1 MTLDQLKSLQAI
13 VEGGS
18 LKVAAENLHR
28 TQPTISVAIK
38 NLENEIGLKLFNRD
52 HYRNRLTPEGKALYE
67 KAKLVLGQAQSF
79 ENLAK
84 QLVSGE
90 ELEVGIAFTS
100 AIPVSPIISTI
111 RQCKVEFPRTRLEI
125 YSGNGMTPLDLLE
138 DGQASILIIPWIK
151 NIEKLE
157 SMHFMNLRFMSVI
170 AADSPLL
177 QQYEVVPKAVMR
189 SHPQVI
195 ISGRASSKTTYG
207 VLEGGDQW
215 RVNDFQT
222 KKEIIMQG
230 MGWGSLPE
238 HLVKDELAQGSLA
251 QLKVEGDVETPNI
264 EFRIARLDSEPVGP
278 VAQRLWQLFR
288 SNLSSACLSKSANSN
303 TDDRD

>member
-18 LKVAAENLHR
+18 LRVAAQNLHR

-38 NLENEIGLKLFNRD
+38 NLEKELGLKIFDRGE
-52 HYRNRLTPEGKALYE
+52 YRNKLTPHGEALYK

-84 QLVSGE
+84 QLTTGQ

-100 AIPVSPIISTI
+100 AIPVSPILNTI
-111 RQCKVEFPRTRLEI
+111 RQCKTEFPRTRLEI
-125 YSGNGMTPLDLLE
+125 YSENGMGPLDLLE
-138 DGQASILIIPWIK
+138 DEQASLIIIPWIK
-151 NIEKLE
+151 NIESLE
-157 SMHFMNLRFMSVI
+157 SIHFMNVRFDSVI
-170 AADSPLL
+170 SAQSPLL
-177 QQYEVVPKAVMR
+177 TEYDVVPKSVLKK
-189 SHPQVI
+189 HPQVI
-195 ISGRASSKTTYG
+195 ISGRKSSKTTYG

-222 KKEIIMQG
+222 KKELITKG

-238 HLVKDELAQGSLA
+238 HLIKEELEQGVLA
-251 QLKVEGDVETPNI
+251 PLKVEGDTKMQDI
-264 EFRIARLDSEPVGP
+264 EFRIARLEAVPVGP
-278 VAQRLWQLFR
+278 VAQRLWQLFQER
-288 SNLSSACLSKSANSN
+288 AE
-303 TDDRD
+303 

>member
-18 LKVAAENLHR
+18 LRVAAQNLNR

-38 NLENEIGLKLFNRD
+38 NLEDELGLKIFDRD
-52 HYRNRLTPEGKALYE
+52 QYRNKLTPQGKALYE

-79 ENLAK
+79 KNLAN
-84 QLVSGE
+84 QLATGE

-111 RQCKVEFPRTRLEI
+111 RQCKVEFPGTRLEV
-125 YSGNGMTPLDLLE
+125 YSENGMGPLDLLE
-138 DGQASILIIPWIK
+138 DGRASILIIPWIE
-151 NIEKLE
+151 NFEKLE
-157 SMHFMNLRFMSVI
+157 SMHFMNLRFKSVI

-177 QQYEVVPKAVMR
+177 QEYDVVPKAVMKK
-189 SHPQVI
+189 HPQVI
-195 ISGRASSKTTYG
+195 ISGRKSSNKTYG

-238 HLVKDELAQGSLA
+238 HLIKDELEQRLLA
-251 QLKVEGDVETPNI
+251 PLKVEGNVESPGV
-264 EFRIARLDSEPVGP
+264 ELRIVRLESEPVGP

-288 SNLSSACLSKSANSN
+288 EGSN
-303 TDDRD
+303 

>member
-18 LKVAAENLHR
+18 LRVAAENLHR

-38 NLENEIGLKLFNRD
+38 NLEDELGLKLFDRD
-52 HYRNRLTPEGKALYE
+52 QYRNKLTPQGKTLYE
-67 KAKLVLGQAQSF
+67 KAKLVLSQAQSF
-79 ENLAK
+79 KNLAE
-84 QLVSGE
+84 QLAAGE
-90 ELEVGIAFTS
+90 ETEVGIAFTS

-111 RQCKVEFPRTRLEI
+111 RQCKEEFPGTRLEV
-125 YSGNGMTPLDLLE
+125 YSENGMGPLDLLE
-138 DGQASILIIPWIK
+138 NGQASILIIPWVQ

-157 SMHFMNLRFMSVI
+157 SMHFMNLRFKSVI

-177 QQYEVVPKAVMR
+177 QKYEVVPKAVMKTH
-189 SHPQVI
+189 SQVI
-195 ISGRASSKTTYG
+195 ISGRKSSNTSYG

-230 MGWGSLPE
+230 MGWGNLPE
-238 HLVKDELAQGSLA
+238 HLIKDELAKGLLSP
-251 QLKVEGDVETPNI
+251 LKVEGDVEKPNI
-264 EFRIARLDSEPVGP
+264 ELRVVRLDSEPVGP
-278 VAQRLWQLFR
+278 VAQRIWELFQER
-288 SNLSSACLSKSANSN
+288 SKI
-303 TDDRD
+303 

>member
-18 LKVAAENLHR
+18 LRAAAQDLHR

-38 NLENEIGLKLFNRD
+38 NLEEELGLKIFDRNQ
-52 HYRNRLTPEGKALYE
+52 YRNTLTPQGKALYE

-79 ENLAK
+79 KKLAK
-84 QLVSGE
+84 QLATGE
-90 ELEVGIAFTS
+90 ELRVGIAFTS

-111 RQCKVEFPRTRLEI
+111 RQCKVAFPRTRLEI
-125 YSGNGMTPLDLLE
+125 YSENGMGPLDLLE
-138 DGQASILIIPWIK
+138 DGQASILIIPWIN

-157 SMHFMNLRFMSVI
+157 SMHFMNLRFVSVI
-170 AADSPLL
+170 AAHSPLL
-177 QQYEVVPKAVMR
+177 QQYDVVPQAVMKT
-189 SHPQVI
+189 HPQVI
-195 ISGRASSKTTYG
+195 ISGRKSSTTSYG

-238 HLVKDELAQGSLA
+238 HLIKDELAQGLLA
-251 QLKVEGDVETPNI
+251 PIKVEGEVGSPGI
-264 EFRIARLDSEPVGP
+264 EFRIARLDSEPAGP

-288 SNLSSACLSKSANSN
+288 EGTSLSLSC
-303 TDDRD
+303 

>member
-18 LKVAAENLHR
+18 LRVAAESLHR

-38 NLENEIGLKLFNRD
+38 NLEEELGLQIFDRD
-52 HYRNRLTPEGKALYE
+52 QYRNTLTPEGKALYE
-67 KAKLVLGQAQSF
+67 QAKLVLGQAQSF
-79 ENLAK
+79 KNLAK
-84 QLVSGE
+84 QLATGE

-111 RQCKVEFPRTRLEI
+111 RQCKVEFPKTRLEV
-125 YSGNGMTPLDLLE
+125 YSENGMGPLDLLE
-138 DGQASILIIPWIK
+138 NGQASLLIIPWVK

-157 SMHFMNLRFMSVI
+157 SMHFMNMRFISVI
-170 AADSPLL
+170 AAHSPLL
-177 QQYEVVPKAVMR
+177 QEYEVVPKAIMR
-189 SHPQVI
+189 KHPQVI
-195 ISGRASSKTTYG
+195 ISGRPSSNTSYG

-238 HLVKDELAQGSLA
+238 HLIKDELAQGLLA
-251 QLKVEGDVETPNI
+251 PINVEGNVKPPNI
-264 EFRIARLDSEPVGP
+264 QVRIARLESEPVGP
-278 VAQRLWQLFR
+278 VAQRLWELFR
-288 SNLSSACLSKSANSN
+288 ESNN
-303 TDDRD
+303 

>member
-18 LKVAAENLHR
+18 LRVAAENLNR

-38 NLENEIGLKLFNRD
+38 NLEDELGLQIFDRD
-52 HYRNRLTPEGKALYE
+52 HYRNKLTPQGKALYE
-67 KAKLVLGQAQSF
+67 KAKQVLGQAESF
-79 ENLAK
+79 KNLAT
-84 QLVSGE
+84 QLATGE

-111 RQCKVEFPRTRLEI
+111 RQCKEQFPRTRLEV
-125 YSGNGMTPLDLLE
+125 YSENGMGPLDLLE
-138 DGQASILIIPWIK
+138 EGQASLLIIPWVQ

-157 SMHFMNLRFMSVI
+157 SMHFMNLRFISVI

-177 QQYEVVPKAVMR
+177 QEYEVVPKAVMKTY
-189 SHPQVI
+189 PQVI
-195 ISGRASSKTTYG
+195 ISGRKSSKTSYG

-238 HLVKDELAQGSLA
+238 HLIEDELAQGLLA
-251 QLKVEGDVETPNI
+251 PLNVEGEVEFPSI

-278 VAQRLWQLFR
+278 VAQRLWELFR
-288 SNLSSACLSKSANSN
+288 EDGS
-303 TDDRD
+303 